1 VGVPAALAWG
11 MEGLHSEDQSFLGV
25 AGRSAAL
32 ASSRTTHRS
41 KIARIILIATR
52 KPNRT
57 PDYLFILPDGRHRV
71 TSQEGSIA
79 AVLDAGTS
87 VPGPGASGPSLA
99 SDDCPKLFFLTYA

>member
-25 AGRSAAL
+25 AGRSTAL

-41 KIARIILIATR
+41 KIAITIFPPLP

-57 PDYLFILPDGRHRV
+57 PDHFVD
-71 TSQEGSIA
+71 
-79 AVLDAGTS
+79 S
-87 VPGPGASGPSLA
+87 VGNTRLGH
-99 SDDCPKLFFLTYA
+99 